1 MSKSRTGFRTSIIA
15 ALTFVICAVIAS
27 SPAQAGGTDTQCT
40 GSAAQYDAA
49 IKQIES
55 ASAKA
60 EAMADQ
66 NPIYI
71 SDVQYYASALAGAQR
86 CFKSLTPVATVSR

>member
-1 MSKSRTGFRTSIIA
+1 MSKSRTGYRTSIIA

-27 SPAQAGGTDTQCT
+27 SPAQAAGADAQCAGT
-40 GSAAQYDAA
+40 AAQYDAA
-49 IKQIES
+49 IKQIEN

-86 CFKSLTPVATVSR
+86 CFKSLSPVATVSR

>member
-1 MSKSRTGFRTSIIA
+1 MSKSRTGYRTSIIA
-15 ALTFVICAVIAS
+15 ALTLVICAVIVS
-27 SPAQAGGTDTQCT
+27 SPAQAAGTDAQCAGT
-40 GSAAQYDAA
+40 AAQYDAA
-49 IKQIES
+49 IKQIEA

-86 CFKSLTPVATVSR
+86 CFKSLSPVATVSR